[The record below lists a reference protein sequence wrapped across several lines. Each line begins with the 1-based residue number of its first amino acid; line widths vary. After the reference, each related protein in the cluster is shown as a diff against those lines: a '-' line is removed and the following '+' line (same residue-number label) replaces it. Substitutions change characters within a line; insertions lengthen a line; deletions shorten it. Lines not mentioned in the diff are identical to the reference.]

1 MSNNYR
7 PSILTFIL
15 ISLLSLMNIYAIRQL
30 TIQDTSVFS
39 TSARLRIPLIKPRP
53 AGMAALYWHPK
64 SDDTSMIAPDEDVH
78 GLAQIRTMGAFIIMT
93 LSLSGLAPNT
103 THMASLHAGSCA
115 FQGPVLYALQPVVA
129 DAQGDAMTITTLN
142 VHTLT
147 TTHISINVYE
157 AGTMTALKTPQ
168 GFNSIVCGDVKTP

>member
-1 MSNNYR
+1 
-7 PSILTFIL
+7 
-15 ISLLSLMNIYAIRQL
+15 
-30 TIQDTSVFS
+30 
-39 TSARLRIPLIKPRP
+39 
-53 AGMAALYWHPK
+53 
-64 SDDTSMIAPDEDVH
+64 
-78 GLAQIRTMGAFIIMT
+78 MGAFIIVT

-115 FQGPVLYALQPVVA
+115 FQGPVLYGLQPVVA

-142 VHTLT
+142 VYTLT